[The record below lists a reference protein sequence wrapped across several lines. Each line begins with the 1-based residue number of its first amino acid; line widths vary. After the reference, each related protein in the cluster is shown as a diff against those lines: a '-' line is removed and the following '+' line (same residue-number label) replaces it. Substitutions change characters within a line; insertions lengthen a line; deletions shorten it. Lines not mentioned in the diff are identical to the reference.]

1 MVRLRKTQINWV
13 DGKNQQTNTW
23 GRWYG
28 WECSMSDIFQFT
40 GCTRPYHL
48 PNINQNITIR
58 FSWKT
63 SWKKDVMRK
72 HMKTFHSAVG
82 RVPLTCDGLDVVLS
96 QFELPGLICR
106 NQPGLI
112 CRNQPE
118 IICRNQPGIICR
130 NHPGLICRNPTQL
143 RATVFCDLKSVWIS
157 VWNKFHYNS
166 GMSRQNILTRFHH

>member
-1 MVRLRKTQINWV
+1 MVKTNKQIHEVDGTVESAQWATFFSSLGVLGPTICPTSTQISQS
-13 DGKNQQTNTW
+13 DFHKKN
-23 GRWYG
+23 
-28 WECSMSDIFQFT
+28 
-40 GCTRPYHL
+40 L
-48 PNINQNITIR
+48 L
-58 FSWKT
+58 
-63 SWKKDVMRK
+63 KKDIMRK

-106 NQPGLI
+106 NQPGLK

-130 NHPGLICRNPTQL
+130 NQPGLICRNPTQL

-157 VWNKFHYNS
+157 VLNKFHYNS
-166 GMSRQNILTRFHH
+166 GMSRQNILTRFHHWGIELNRS

>member
-1 MVRLRKTQINWV
+1 MRSMVRLRVLNERHFSVHWVYSALPSAQHQPKYHNQIFM
-13 DGKNQQTNTW
+13 KN
-23 GRWYG
+23 
-28 WECSMSDIFQFT
+28 
-40 GCTRPYHL
+40 L
-48 PNINQNITIR
+48 L
-58 FSWKT
+58 
-63 SWKKDVMRK
+63 KKDIMRK

-130 NHPGLICRNPTQL
+130 NQPGLICRNPTQL
-143 RATVFCDLKSVWIS
+143 RATVFCDLKSI
-157 VWNKFHYNS
+157 
-166 GMSRQNILTRFHH
+166 